1 MLVLLAGMLLG
12 GAMVAVIAISR
23 LRNLAVI
30 ATGVLLLLL
39 AGGMIATAPGSQIL
53 RLTLPL
59 LRAPE
64 SSAWAVMC
72 LLTGVA
78 ACGGA
83 ALGWGIRT
91 LVASAPV
98 EPANPDSSNPV
109 MSAAARPAA
118 NPDSL
123 NPAVM
128 SAAARPAANPDSPN
142 PAVMSAAARPAAD
155 PDPTDPAVISAAARA
170 KWLFEAGAVLGAC
183 LILALASS
191 AFGQIGLPRA
201 LLLALFVAGTIVSVV
216 ELREAMLIEGPP
228 EFRSN
233 WGGLGGGLGGWELS
247 RSAVLLL
254 VALAFAAAAL
264 VAAVGQSPAPRM
276 GQLVGAQQRPDHG
289 PEAPKPVGDR

>member
-98 EPANPDSSNPV
+98 EPANPDSSNP
-109 MSAAARPAA
+109 
-118 NPDSL
+118 
-123 NPAVM
+123 
-128 SAAARPAANPDSPN
+128 
-142 PAVMSAAARPAAD
+142 VMSAAARPAAD

-264 VAAVGQSPAPRM
+264 VAAVGQSPAPPM